1 VAIVSQR
8 VAQRLFSNA
17 DAANRRLWFGNSK
30 PRRIVGIVADVDDQN
45 MCRRRR

>member
-17 DAANRRLWFGNSK
+17 DAVNRRLWFGNSK
-30 PRRIVGIVADVDDQN
+30 PRRVGIVADVDDQN